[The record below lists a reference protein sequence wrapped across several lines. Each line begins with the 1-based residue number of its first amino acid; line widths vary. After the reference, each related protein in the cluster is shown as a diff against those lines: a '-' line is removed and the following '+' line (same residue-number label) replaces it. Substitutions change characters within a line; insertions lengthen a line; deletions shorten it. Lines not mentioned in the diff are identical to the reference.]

1 MGERT
6 GLLMGF
12 LTVNWGS
19 KLVREGKDT
28 WFGMEFMSEKQ
39 VLDELATPES

>member
-6 GLLMGF
+6 ELLIDF

-19 KLVREGKDT
+19 KFVQEGKDT
-28 WFGMEFMSEKQ
+28 WFGMEFMSEEQ
-39 VLDELATPES
+39 VLDELTTPES